1 MKTWFDDFDNFD
13 IKTLIPDEIRT
24 ADDWIESVVSSL
36 RASHTPDWFTEL
48 PQSARDQLNSVAA
61 EITEVAG
68 EIGDDDAKPTG
79 GAGGDDD
86 DDDDDDDA
94 DPTSNPAV
102 RPTGAVMAS
111 LAGAAGVLGLAIAL

>member
-1 MKTWFDDFDNFD
+1 MKTWFDDFN

-24 ADDWIESVVSSL
+24 ADDWIESVASSL
-36 RASHTPDWFTEL
+36 RASHTPDWFSEL
-48 PQSARDQLNSVAA
+48 PESARDHLNSVAA
-61 EITEVAG
+61 EITEAAG
-68 EIGDDDAKPTG
+68 RI
-79 GAGGDDD
+79 DDD
-86 DDDDDDDA
+86 DDDAEPTGSAGDDDSDDGDDA